1 MEVDGLRCH
10 WDIDNNRCGVCG
22 ESWGIRWVKD
32 LTEQE
37 AGVII
42 VATMLVFPT
51 TLLIYGGAK
60 LVFAAKQAA
69 DRKLREDRKRIR
81 EEGRKE
87 GIKEGRE
94 EGHEEGLKKGHTQG
108 LTQGFMQGLT
118 QGHTEERNRIR
129 EELERSGK
137 LTPELARILGGEDD
151 EADSR
156 P

>member
-1 MEVDGLRCH
+1 MISFGSGWTHCH

-42 VATMLVFPT
+42 VATILVFPK

-69 DRKLREDRKRIR
+69 DRKLREDRKRVREEGR

-87 GIKEGRE
+87 GIKEGHR
-94 EGHEEGLKKGHTQG
+94 QG
-108 LTQGFMQGLT
+108 LTQGITQGLT

-156 P
+156 S

>member
-1 MEVDGLRCH
+1 
-10 WDIDNNRCGVCG
+10 
-22 ESWGIRWVKD
+22 
-32 LTEQE
+32 
-37 AGVII
+37 
-42 VATMLVFPT
+42 MLVFPT

-69 DRKLREDRKRIR
+69 DRKLREDRKRVR
-81 EEGRKE
+81 EEGR
-87 GIKEGRE
+87 
-94 EGHEEGLKKGHTQG
+94 
-108 LTQGFMQGLT
+108 T

>member
-1 MEVDGLRCH
+1 M
-10 WDIDNNRCGVCG
+10 
-22 ESWGIRWVKD
+22 WGIRWVKD

-69 DRKLREDRKRIR
+69 DRKLREDRKRVR
-81 EEGRKE
+81 E
-87 GIKEGRE
+87 EGRE
-94 EGHEEGLKKGHTQG
+94 EGIKEGHTQG
-108 LTQGFMQGLT
+108 LTQGIKKGHTQGLT

-137 LTPELARILGGEDD
+137 LTSELARILGGEDG
-151 EADSR
+151 EAANRS
-156 P
+156 

>member
-1 MEVDGLRCH
+1 MEDNQTLWRFLDGSSSVSASMLLAVL
-10 WDIDNNRCGVCG
+10 INRCGVCG

-69 DRKLREDRKRIR
+69 DRKLREDRKRVR
-81 EEGRKE
+81 EEGR
-87 GIKEGRE
+87 
-94 EGHEEGLKKGHTQG
+94 
-108 LTQGFMQGLT
+108 T

-129 EELERSGK
+129 EELERNGK

-151 EADSR
+151 EAGNRS
-156 P
+156 